1 MSSSPLRF
9 CLDYLSPYAYLAW
22 LRMPAIARKHGREL
36 EPVPVLLAG
45 LLNAVG
51 SVGPAEIPA
60 KRVYVFKQTFRIAH
74 EQGAPFTLPPSH
86 PFNPLLSLR
95 VTAAVD
101 DVAERTRLTTALYLA
116 AWGQGRGIETPE
128 QVGAVL
134 TDAGFD
140 ARALLERAQLPEVK
154 DRLRKN
160 TEAALAQGA
169 FGVPSVL
176 VDDEMFWGV
185 DSLGHLERFLEGR
198 DPLTPADLERW
209 QHLPATADRRQGGK
223 PRP

>member
-1 MSSSPLRF
+1 MASSPLRF

-74 EQGAPFTLPPSH
+74 EQGAPFSLPPSH

-101 DVAERTRLTTALYLA
+101 DVAERTRLTTALYSA

-154 DRLRKN
+154 DRVRKN

-185 DSLGHLERFLEGR
+185 DSLGHLERYLEGR
-198 DPLTPADLERW
+198 DPLTRADLERW

>member
-1 MSSSPLRF
+1 MAPSPLRF

-22 LRMPAIARKHGREL
+22 LRMPALAARHGRTL

-51 SVGPAEIPA
+51 SIGPAEIPA

-74 EQGAPFTLPPSH
+74 EQGAPFTPPPSH

-101 DVAERTRLTTALYLA
+101 DVEARTRLATALYAA
-116 AWGQGRGIETPE
+116 AWGEGRGIETPE

-134 TDAGFD
+134 QQAGFD
-140 ARALLERAQLPEVK
+140 AQALLARAASPEVK
-154 DRLRKN
+154 DRVRRN
-160 TEAALAQGA
+160 TDEALAQGT

-176 VDDEMFWGV
+176 VDGEMFWGV

-198 DPLTPADLERW
+198 DPLTPDALARW
-209 QHLPATADRRQGGK
+209 QHLPSTASRR
-223 PRP
+223 

>member
-1 MSSSPLRF
+1 MAPSPLRF

-22 LRMPAIARKHGREL
+22 LRMPAIAEKHGRAL

-45 LLNAVG
+45 LLNSVG
-51 SVGPAEIPA
+51 SIGPAEIPA

-74 EQGAPFTLPPSH
+74 EQGAPFSLPPSH

-95 VTAAVD
+95 VTAAVE
-101 DVAERTRLTTALYLA
+101 DVAERTRLVTALYSA
-116 AWGQGRGIETPE
+116 AWGRGRGIETPE

-134 TDAGFD
+134 TEAGFD
-140 ARALLERAQLPEVK
+140 AKALLERAQQPEVK
-154 DRLRKN
+154 DRVRKN
-160 TEAALAQGA
+160 TEDALAHGA

-185 DSLGHLERFLEGR
+185 DSLGHLERYLEGR
-198 DPLTPADLERW
+198 DPLTRADLERW
-209 QHLPATADRRQGGK
+209 RDLPATANRRPEGK

>member
-1 MSSSPLRF
+1 MASSPLRF

-22 LRMPAIARKHGREL
+22 LRMPAIAARHGRTV

-51 SVGPAEIPA
+51 SIGPAEIPA

-101 DVAERTRLTTALYLA
+101 DVAERSRLTTALYAA

-134 TDAGFD
+134 TEAGFD

-154 DRLRKN
+154 DRVRKN
-160 TEAALAQGA
+160 TEDALAHGA

-176 VDDEMFWGV
+176 VDDELFWGV
-185 DSLGHLERFLEGR
+185 DSLGHLELYLEGR
-198 DPLTPADLERW
+198 DPLTPADLARW
-209 QHLPATADRRQGGK
+209 MDLPATANRRPDGK